1 MIQRTRSDVEN
12 GMRANACPS
21 DKAEGKGERRSG
33 HATSSIQKGKERKN
47 SIEFVE
53 EGRGLPSYLCIKD
66 ANRYLSILPFQGGGA
81 ATPVSRGY
89 TRNLNSISPWYF
101 K

>member
-21 DKAEGKGERRSG
+21 DKADGKGERRSG

-53 EGRGLPSYLCIKD
+53 EGREDFLLIYALKMPIDIY
-66 ANRYLSILPFQGGGA
+66 RYCHSRAAARLHPCLV
-81 ATPVSRGY
+81 ATPE
-89 TRNLNSISPWYF
+89 T
-101 K
+101 